1 MTNERTASPR
11 GDREFV
17 ILEEKDVTPALDL
30 EWRQF
35 LGECFEPN
43 TPLFQSRYWH
53 NSAPAYSV
61 VCRSGGTLCGHIGI
75 VVRRIRCGDTP
86 ITIAG
91 VQNVGVKPVARGG
104 RLGYRMLDAAM
115 DEARRQGIEFGLLF
129 CVPALEAYYAGNSWQ
144 TTTEPVT
151 MRYLAGDEPIPGK
164 NIGMYRTLG
173 TQAFPSGPIHLQGP
187 DW

>member
-1 MTNERTASPR
+1 MNTTESQGRDYVFEVVA
-11 GDREFV
+11 
-17 ILEEKDVTPALDL
+17 EKDVSAELDR
-30 EWRQF
+30 EWRRF
-35 LGECFEPN
+35 FGECFEPG
-43 TPLFQSRYWH
+43 TPLLQSRYWH

-61 VCRSGGTLCGHIGI
+61 ISRSQGALCGHIGI
-75 VVRRIRCGDTP
+75 VVRRIRCGATP

-91 VQNVGVKPVARGG
+91 VQNLGVKPGARGG
-104 RLGYRMLDAAM
+104 RLGYRMLDVAM
-115 DEARRQGIEFGLLF
+115 DEARRQDIGFGLLF
-129 CVPALEAYYAGNSWQ
+129 CVPALEAYYAGNGWR

-151 MRYLAGDEPIPGK
+151 MRYLAGDEPIPDK